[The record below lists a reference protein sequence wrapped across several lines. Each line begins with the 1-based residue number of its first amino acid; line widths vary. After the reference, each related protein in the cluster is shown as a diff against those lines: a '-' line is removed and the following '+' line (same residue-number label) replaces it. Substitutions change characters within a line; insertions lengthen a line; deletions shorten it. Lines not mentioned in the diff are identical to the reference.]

1 MVMGRISVYIPEGNM
16 TKKNEILIIEDDGD
30 IGTLLKEFLE
40 NNDFDITLAEEGKVA
55 IELLKKKHFDLL
67 IVDMLLPGEHGLDII
82 NMKRNNSITPIIIVS
97 GIYDEHEVLHR
108 MKDPNVKFFLK
119 KPFDLNDLLEKV
131 NSAIDT
137 DQI

>member
-1 MVMGRISVYIPEGNM
+1 M

-137 DQI
+137 DQL

>member
-1 MVMGRISVYIPEGNM
+1 M
-16 TKKNEILIIEDDGD
+16 TKKNEVLIIEDDID

-40 NNDFDITLAEEGKVA
+40 KNDFDITLAEDGKVA
-55 IELLKKKHFDLL
+55 VELLKVKHFDLL

-82 NMKRNNSITPIIIVS
+82 NMKRHNSITPIIIVS

-108 MKDPNVKFFLK
+108 MKDPNVKNFLK

-131 NSAIDT
+131 NSAVDT